1 MLLSYNSIS
10 EGGGRNNV
18 RGVLVTRLPSC
29 LIPRL
34 DPPPLNLPSNIS
46 LRLINI
52 NIDVATSL
60 LGRGDLTDLY
70 FGNSPC
76 ASSIERDRAGIS

>member
-1 MLLSYNSIS
+1 MSYA
-10 EGGGRNNV
+10 ETV
-18 RGVLVTRLPSC
+18 P
-29 LIPRL
+29 PF
-34 DPPPLNLPSNIS
+34 PPLPNIS

-60 LGRGDLTDLY
+60 LGLGDLTDFY

-76 ASSIERDRAGIS
+76 VSSIERGQDRVAIG

>member
-29 LIPRL
+29 LMPRL
-34 DPPPLNLPSNIS
+34 YPPPVPWNIS

-60 LGRGDLTDLY
+60 LGRGDLTDFY

-76 ASSIERDRAGIS
+76 ISSIERDRAGIG